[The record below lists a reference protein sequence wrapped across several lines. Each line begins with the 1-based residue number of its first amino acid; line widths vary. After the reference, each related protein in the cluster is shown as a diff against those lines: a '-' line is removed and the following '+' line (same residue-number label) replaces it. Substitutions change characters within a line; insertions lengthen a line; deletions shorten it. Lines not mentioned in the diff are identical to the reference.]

1 LVILGILTLPL
12 SLVVLSWLVRAF
24 GQRLLKTQL
33 SWRSVIMHSAIVWL
47 LSALAAF
54 GLRFAGPAGI
64 FGFIAAWF
72 LVHAG
77 SAVTLFQHT
86 LDADGKQI
94 GAVHAAKVGVLAAAC
109 LFALGA
115 MMAWFASLITVSQ
128 Q

>member
-1 LVILGILTLPL
+1 LVILGILTLPF
-12 SLVVLSWLVRAF
+12 SLLVLSWLVRVF

-33 SWRSVIMHSAIVWL
+33 PWRSVVLHSAIVWL

-54 GLRFAGPAGI
+54 GFRFAGPAGI

-72 LVHAG
+72 LVHGG
-77 SAVTLFQHT
+77 SAATLFQHT
-86 LDADGKQI
+86 LDADSKQL
-94 GAVHAAKVGVLAAAC
+94 GAVRAAKVGVLAGAC

-115 MMAWFASLITVSQ
+115 LMAWLASVITLSQ